1 MADPDYI
8 PEEEEEEGQVSEE
21 EEEEVVVR
29 EKEVVLRVVEVQV
42 PEGEIEEQEQGG
54 RLTHRLP
61 PPHPP
66 CACATS
72 NFVSGQILTC
82 KTNKKSSFFI

>member
-8 PEEEEEEGQVSEE
+8 PEEEEEGRVREEGGVREEGRVREDGRVREEGRVREDGRVREE
-21 EEEEVVVR
+21 EEA
-29 EKEVVLRVVEVQV
+29 VVEVHV
-42 PEGEIEEQEQGG
+42 PEGELGEQEQGG

-66 CACATS
+66 CA
-72 NFVSGQILTC
+72 
-82 KTNKKSSFFI
+82 